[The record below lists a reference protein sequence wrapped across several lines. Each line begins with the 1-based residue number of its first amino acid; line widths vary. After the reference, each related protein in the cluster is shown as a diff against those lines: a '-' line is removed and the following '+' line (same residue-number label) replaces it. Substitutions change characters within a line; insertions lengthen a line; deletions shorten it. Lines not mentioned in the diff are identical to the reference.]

1 MKRFTITQ
9 WCHERIKS
17 MIAAPGYCIDATA
30 GTGQDTVF
38 LSSILADGGEILAM
52 DIQEIALEQTG
63 KRLEREGFLPEKG
76 SCRKSLKREDRQQ
89 KVRLLLDGH
98 EHMEAYAKPGSVDLI
113 LFNLGYLPG
122 GDHQLAT
129 KAETTICALKQALS
143 LLKEEGMISMVIY
156 SGGDSGFAEKD
167 AVLSWLKELD
177 SREYLVVAESFYN
190 RPNNPPLPV
199 FIKKFKGNQ

>member
-1 MKRFTITQ
+1 
-9 WCHERIKS
+9 
-17 MIAAPGYCIDATA
+17 MIVAPGYCIDATA

>member
-9 WCHERIKS
+9 WCHDRIKT
-17 MIAAPGYCIDATA
+17 MLDAPGYCIDATA

-52 DIQEIALEQTG
+52 DIQEMALEKTAR
-63 KRLEREGFLPEKG
+63 RLEQEGFSPEKG
-76 SCRKSLKREDRQQ
+76 AFWQTLCRRERQQ
-89 KVRLLLDGH
+89 KIHLLLDGH
-98 EHMEAYAKPGSVDLI
+98 EHMEAYAQPESVDLI

-129 KAETTICALKQALS
+129 KAETTICALEQALS
-143 LLKEEGMISMVIY
+143 LLKKEGMISLVIY
-156 SGGDSGFAEKD
+156 SGGDSGFAEKN

-177 SREYLVVAESFYN
+177 SRKYLVVTESFYN
-190 RPNNPPLPV
+190 RPNHPPLPV
-199 FIKKFKGNQ
+199 WIKKL